1 MLFCVA
7 ILVSFERS
15 VSLFSK
21 RSAFVASNFMLLV
34 LFVIVYV
41 ILLDELVMSSA
52 QRRFGPFNIGVF
64 GLLAS
69 IINGVNLL
77 FVQSFFIMSSY
88 SLVMFSGP
96 LVFLLVLLLLF
107 SLIMPLYLLDVYFSF
122 FVFVLA
128 SSVLVFVYFLL
139 SYSSFS
145 KYSII
150 GSFRIVVQFLAFG
163 LVFDILLA
171 IFAFLYNHATFSVSS
186 LYSLSLYSSF
196 FSFLT
201 TTTRLATLFFLPAP
215 FSTILPFCLF
225 YGFASFLSSFP
236 LVSASLHSLRSI
248 YAFWLPSLSLSL
260 NSTCTT
266 YSLRS
271 FRSLLRSFR
280 SSSFATLFVF
290 FSCYFAHFSYF
301 FVPFFYSA

>member
-1 MLFCVA
+1 VSY
-7 ILVSFERS
+7 IVSFY
-15 VSLFSK
+15 VLFGYCGS
-21 RSAFVASNFMLLV
+21 FYVVVVMVLV

-69 IINGVNLL
+69 IVNGLNLL

-96 LVFLLVLLLLF
+96 IVFLFLLAILF

-171 IFAFLYNHATFSVSS
+171 IFSYLYSHAVFSVSS
-186 LYSLSLYSSF
+186 LF
-196 FSFLT
+196 H
-201 TTTRLATLFFLPAP
+201 
-215 FSTILPFCLF
+215 
-225 YGFASFLSSFP
+225 LSSF
-236 LVSASLHSLRSI
+236 SA
-248 YAFWLPSLSLSL
+248 
-260 NSTCTT
+260 
-266 YSLRS
+266 
-271 FRSLLRSFR
+271 
-280 SSSFATLFVF
+280 AT
-290 FSCYFAHFSYF
+290 A
-301 FVPFFYSA
+301 PI

>member
-1 MLFCVA
+1 LPSSFAALSSFFLLYSLPFYPTFTSFGRLA
-7 ILVSFERS
+7 ILVSFG
-15 VSLFSK
+15 SLLSN
-21 RSAFVASNFMLLV
+21 SLGFVASNLMLLV

-69 IINGVNLL
+69 IVNGLNLL

-88 SLVMFSGP
+88 SFVMFSGP
-96 LVFLLVLLLLF
+96 IVFLLVLLLLF

-163 LVFDILLA
+163 LVFDIILA
-171 IFAFLYNHATFSVSS
+171 IFSYIYSHSIFSLSS
-186 LYSLSLYSSF
+186 LFSLSLFQS
-196 FSFLT
+196 
-201 TTTRLATLFFLPAP
+201 AV
-215 FSTILPFCLF
+215 TI
-225 YGFASFLSSFP
+225 FP
-236 LVSASLHSLRSI
+236 VLIIVL
-248 YAFWLPSLSLSL
+248 
-260 NSTCTT
+260 
-266 YSLRS
+266 
-271 FRSLLRSFR
+271 
-280 SSSFATLFVF
+280 
-290 FSCYFAHFSYF
+290 
-301 FVPFFYSA
+301 